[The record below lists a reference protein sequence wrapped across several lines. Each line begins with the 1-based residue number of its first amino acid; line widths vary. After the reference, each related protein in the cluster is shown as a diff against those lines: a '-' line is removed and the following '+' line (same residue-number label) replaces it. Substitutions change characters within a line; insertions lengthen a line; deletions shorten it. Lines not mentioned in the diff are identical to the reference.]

1 MKNREKYREEI
12 LNYKREEFCDNFI
25 KQNILKPL
33 GIKCIEISC
42 SQCDLIC
49 QMWLEEEYKEP
60 KQEVDWS
67 KVAVDTPILVRD
79 SENYRWRK
87 RYFAK
92 YKNGKVFA
100 WNDGKTSW
108 TSVDVETTVWNYA
121 KLADKEELLHA

>member
-1 MKNREKYREEI
+1 
-12 LNYKREEFCDNFI
+12 
-25 KQNILKPL
+25 
-33 GIKCIEISC
+33 
-42 SQCDLIC
+42 
-49 QMWLEEEYKEP
+49 MWLEEEYTE
-60 KQEVDWS
+60 QEVDWS

-121 KLADKEELLHA
+121 KLADVKEEGK